1 MLVSFVFIVWA
12 TIKVLLMIY
21 SHALKVMSPPL
32 NLLRIHWFA
41 SSLRNSPRYIY
52 WTYWIVRS
60 LNTKYEI
67 RILKQAA
74 LQICWYISYFI
85 HEFQYYWLVLNKCL
99 IKTYKMIKIGPLSRC
114 NISRGYIF
122 WTRKVQR
129 PDNRSNKRDKIKK
142 TNDYKQI

>member
-52 WTYWIVRS
+52 WPYWIVRS
-60 LNTKYEI
+60 LNMKCEI

-114 NISRGYIF
+114 KFHRGYIF
-122 WTRKVQR
+122 STRKVQR

>member
-52 WTYWIVRS
+52 WPCWIVRS

-67 RILKQAA
+67 SFLKQAA
-74 LQICWYISYFI
+74 LQICWYIFHLI
-85 HEFQYYWLVLNKCL
+85 HEFRSKCI
-99 IKTYKMIKIGPLSRC
+99 IKIYKIIKIGPLSRY
-114 NISRGYIF
+114 NFHRGYIF
-122 WTRKVQR
+122 STRKVQR